1 MQVIVATDGSKA
13 SLSAAQQF
21 KSFADPAKITEIVIV
36 AVVSPLA
43 VVPFE
48 NELSHRTAPGSV
60 DEAVNLSFEAE
71 ARGATAS
78 LMAEFEGWGPAVS
91 RRLRS
96 GSPGLGDHQGGRGA
110 SRRSDRGRRR
120 SSRSHVHHLDRQH
133 GAEAAALRTVPR
145 AGRTASAAP
154 EVRSRLLS

>member
-21 KSFADPAKITEIVIV
+21 KSFADPGKITEVVIV

-48 NELSHRTAPGSV
+48 NELSHRTTTGSV

-96 GSPGLGDHQGGRGA
+96 GSPASEIIKVAEELPADLIVVAAGARGLTSTILIGSTAQKLQHSA
-110 SRRSDRGRRR
+110 PCPVLVGRR
-120 SSRSHVHHLDRQH
+120 
-133 GAEAAALRTVPR
+133 
-145 AGRTASAAP
+145 AP
-154 EVRSRLLS
+154 HQK

>member
-48 NELSHRTAPGSV
+48 NELSHRTAPGSSATV
-60 DEAVNLSFEAE
+60 DHHEG
-71 ARGATAS
+71 RG
-78 LMAEFEGWGPAVS
+78 
-91 RRLRS
+91 
-96 GSPGLGDHQGGRGA
+96 GGR
-110 SRRSDRGRRR
+110 R
-120 SSRSHVHHLDRQH
+120 
-133 GAEAAALRTVPR
+133 
-145 AGRTASAAP
+145 
-154 EVRSRLLS
+154 